1 MHHLQFSFVLE
12 MQPHIRRNTSH
23 ISEYRT
29 LLFTHTL
36 SADTAGILDQ
46 AFCEYACEN
55 CCRKL
60 DMTIDCVCVVD
71 MGLGYV

>member
-29 LLFTHTL
+29 L
-36 SADTAGILDQ
+36 I
-46 AFCEYACEN
+46 FCSEN
-55 CCRKL
+55 IEHELMHHLQFSFML
-60 DMTIDCVCVVD
+60 DMQPHIRRNTSHISEYRT
-71 MGLGYV
+71 LGKT